1 MNAGD
6 WVVLVGVVVTAVFG
20 VTTVVF
26 TRRAERAQANA
37 RKAAR
42 DSTEAA
48 QRSADAQQAI
58 AGLLETSQ
66 ANLVLIEPDHD
77 MRGKPGFVLRNNSDA
92 SIFKVE
98 VKPWSDDANLWGW
111 DVRGDPEKIEMPLVA
126 DSLKSGQATRVW
138 IPTLNKAKL
147 AIDHIRV
154 TFDDASGQSWQR
166 IGNGPPVKK

>member
-138 IPTLNKAKL
+138 IPSEVG
-147 AIDHIRV
+147 DRSHPRH
-154 TFDDASGQSWQR
+154 FR
-166 IGNGPPVKK
+166 RR